1 MRTTAR
7 DILDRTIARL
17 ATPESWC
24 RLDRA
29 QDSTGRAVNVWS
41 THAVRWDVSGAL
53 WLAGDGCDIQD
64 QRGASIALLT
74 AVGRAY
80 EHNVDLWQD
89 VPGRTHAE
97 VLTLLATARD
107 LLDQRAVPVHAAQ
120 PVQHAVAVEP

>member
-41 THAVRWDVSGAL
+41 TNAVRWDISGAL
-53 WLAGDGCDIQD
+53 WLAGDECPIDD
-64 QRGASIALLT
+64 QRAASTALCT

-80 EHNVDLWQD
+80 EYNVDLWQD

-97 VLTLLATARD
+97 VLALLATARD
-107 LLDQRAVPVHAAQ
+107 LLDQRAVPVHTAQ
-120 PVQHAVAVEP
+120 PIQHTVAVEP